1 MTQAELDSSCIG
13 IEFGSTRIKAVLID
27 GSFNPA
33 AQGAFDWE
41 NSLVDG
47 VWTYS
52 LDLVQKGL
60 QTAFAELKA
69 DVKSKF
75 GMELKKARA
84 LGISAMMHGYLAFDK
99 DDNLLVPFR
108 TWRNTIIL
116 ERPAKN

>member
-52 LDLVQKGL
+52 LNLVQKGL

-75 GMELKKARA
+75 GLELKKPAR
-84 LGISAMMHGYLAFDK
+84 LESA
-99 DDNLLVPFR
+99 R
-108 TWRNTIIL
+108 
-116 ERPAKN
+116 